1 MSDPEELTSANA
13 ITSGVEQTSTLVGP
27 ALFGALLVVADVA
40 VVFASGAALFLASAL
55 IVAGIDGRG
64 EELRRE
70 QSEAVPH
77 AITAGFR
84 TVAADGALRLL
95 VVVYAAQWF
104 VAGALDVFV
113 VVVASDL
120 TGLGESGVGV
130 FFAMLGLGG
139 VVGMVV
145 VVALGGRRR
154 LTLPL
159 AVGVLAWGA
168 PLVLIGLVPRSSTAL
183 AGLAVVGLAT
193 VLVEVSVVT
202 LLQRSVPEDVLGR
215 VFGVLETA
223 LLAMV
228 AAGTIAAP
236 LFIQVLGTEGAL
248 VAVGG
253 ILPLLI
259 ALLWRPL
266 RGIDAPDD
274 ERLARAA
281 LLRRLDMLRPL
292 PPNVV
297 ESLADNLS
305 VVEVE
310 DGGVVIR
317 QGDPGDRFYV
327 VAGGTRPRQRRR
339 LVPADAPRGRGV
351 RRDRAP
357 SRRPA
362 NGDGLG
368 GRARPSVRAR
378 ARRVPLG
385 RDALPRQ
392 RRRRSRRG
400 GGET

>member
-1 MSDPEELTSANA
+1 M
-13 ITSGVEQTSTLVGP
+13 QR
-27 ALFGALLVVADVA
+27 
-40 VVFASGAALFLASAL
+40 
-55 IVAGIDGRG
+55 IDGRG
-64 EELRRE
+64 EELRRG

-159 AVGVLAWGA
+159 AVGVLPWGA

-236 LFIQVLGTEGAL
+236 LFIRCSG
-248 VAVGG
+248 
-253 ILPLLI
+253 P
-259 ALLWRPL
+259 
-266 RGIDAPDD
+266 
-274 ERLARAA
+274 
-281 LLRRLDMLRPL
+281 
-292 PPNVV
+292 
-297 ESLADNLS
+297 
-305 VVEVE
+305 
-310 DGGVVIR
+310 
-317 QGDPGDRFYV
+317 
-327 VAGGTRPRQRRR
+327 
-339 LVPADAPRGRGV
+339 
-351 RRDRAP
+351 
-357 SRRPA
+357 
-362 NGDGLG
+362 
-368 GRARPSVRAR
+368 RARWWPSGASS
-378 ARRVPLG
+378 
-385 RDALPRQ
+385 
-392 RRRRSRRG
+392 RS
-400 GGET
+400 